1 MTSPAR
7 VAQTIG
13 MNSQG
18 STRRKIP
25 PRLIRRGIKSE
36 YQVHETERIRAK
48 VIEVDIVFAFR
59 DPDGEAPAMEKDGH
73 RILGQAKITSLK
85 DRTKGMKDG
94 EIMLDGD
101 AWTGLTDKVKAALMD
116 HELEHFECKRDKEG
130 EFIFDDLNRPVL
142 KMRNHDR
149 QFGWFDTVA
158 QRHRS
163 DSMEILQLQKLFRDS
178 EQIYL
183 PFIDPDGTLE
193 ERVDKALEDK
203 WGKMTVSVNG
213 GPRVEMSKVRLSQEI
228 KARMEA
234 GDETPPLHIRVEE
247 EGK

>member
-1 MTSPAR
+1 METPEKKGKFFTMAGKEEDRLCKKLIESYH
-7 VAQTIG
+7 
-13 MNSQG
+13 SDLD
-18 STRRKIP
+18 STAA
-25 PRLIRRGIKSE
+25 
-36 YQVHETERIRAK
+36 T
-48 VIEVDIVFAFR
+48 VDIVFAFR

-193 ERVDKALEDK
+193 ERVDKALEERVDKALEDK